1 MKPTVFFSHS
11 SLDRDRIKPIKEHIL
26 DKTGNTIQI
35 FMSSDGASI
44 PFGKNWLKEIEEAL
58 TKCKLMFVWVTPNST
73 RSNWIYF
80 ESGYAYSRK
89 INVVPVGFDGI
100 KLEELPAPLSLLQGF
115 NINSSAS
122 LNNILEVINREF
134 DLTFPDIFDDA
145 FFEENV
151 IKYFT
156 DNSAELL
163 EYVTGIECEFHPNI
177 KLEGRE
183 NVRIKDNWL
192 VLFEQVLS
200 DKEEIFTRNERGE
213 FYGVGFEIYPRPH
226 NNKSHPKIFIDPLA
240 LNNFWGILAE
250 LNRVAYDNEWNQLF
264 LKVNLN
270 PAFKLPTDHYVISS
284 RLLNTEVDINTDLP
298 HVIYGFRNVQF
309 RINIWDER
317 EARRSVVRRDLILIV
332 DQKNEVIIPLV
343 SLIKLLVSQNIIV
356 KDNNGIE

>member
-1 MKPTVFFSHS
+1 
-11 SLDRDRIKPIKEHIL
+11 
-26 DKTGNTIQI
+26 
-35 FMSSDGASI
+35 MSSDGASI

-163 EYVTGIECEFHPNI
+163 EYVNGIECEFHPSIKIQDQDNI
-177 KLEGRE
+177 T
-183 NVRIKDNWL
+183 IKDNWL
-192 VLFEQVLS
+192 KLFEDVLRVK
-200 DKEEIFTRNERGE
+200 KETFTRNERGE
-213 FYGVGFEIYPRPH
+213 VYGVGFKIYPRPH
-226 NNKSHPKIFIDPLA
+226 TNGTHPEVFIDPLV
-240 LNNFWGILAE
+240 LNNFWEILAD
-250 LNRVAYDNEWNQLF
+250 LNRSVYDNKLSRVF

-270 PAFKLPTDHYVISS
+270 PPFKLPADHYLISS
-284 RLLNTEVDINTDLP
+284 RLLNTEVDFNTDLP
-298 HVIYGFRNVQF
+298 HVIYGFRNIQF
-309 RINIWDER
+309 RINIWKDGDP
-317 EARRSVVRRDLILIV
+317 RRSVVRKELILIV
-332 DQKNEVIIPLV
+332 DQNNKEIIPLV
-343 SLIKLLVSQNIIV
+343 SLIKLLARQSVIA
-356 KDNNGIE
+356 KDNTGMK